1 MTSGC
6 QILNRSTAAEIES
19 EKDLSKRVTVGS
31 SRCYGTQLC
40 DEAGNED
47 FAVSEADMKCHLQLD
62 LRGKNGS
69 L

>member
-6 QILNRSTAAEIES
+6 QILNRSTAAVIQS

-31 SRCYGTQLC
+31 SRCYGTKLC

-47 FAVSEADMKCHLQLD
+47 FTVSDADMKCYRQLD
-62 LRGKNGS
+62 LREKNGN

>member
-1 MTSGC
+1 M
-6 QILNRSTAAEIES
+6 
-19 EKDLSKRVTVGS
+19 GS

-62 LRGKNGS
+62 PRGKNGAYKRRVGVDTAGRRTQPAPPS
-69 L
+69 

>member
-6 QILNRSTAAEIES
+6 QILNRSTAAEIQS
-19 EKDLSKRVTVGS
+19 KKDLSKRVTVGS
-31 SRCYGTQLC
+31 SYGTQLC

-47 FAVSEADMKCHLQLD
+47 FAVSEADMNCHLQLD

>member
-6 QILNRSTAAEIES
+6 QILNRSRAAEIQS
-19 EKDLSKRVTVGS
+19 GKDLSKRVTVGS

-47 FAVSEADMKCHLQLD
+47 FTVSEADMKCHLQLD

>member
-6 QILNRSTAAEIES
+6 QILNRNTAGEIQG

-31 SRCYGTQLC
+31 SRCYGTEQC
-40 DEAGNED
+40 EEAGNED
-47 FAVSEADMKCHLQLD
+47 FAVSEADMKCHLQHD